1 MDFKR
6 GLPTLEFL
14 SEFQQSNHLQTER
27 LSLGNTLKD
36 GKDHPKLKI
45 QLCNYLDLICSKVV
59 QHNFGH
65 FFLLHNQ
72 GENSHKYHFGILH
85 SNLNIST
92 CIFPRY

>member
-45 QLCNYLDLICSKVV
+45 Q
-59 QHNFGH
+59 
-65 FFLLHNQ
+65 
-72 GENSHKYHFGILH
+72 
-85 SNLNIST
+85 
-92 CIFPRY
+92 